1 MAIIKHLNIKN
12 SHYEKAVEYLVY
24 KHDEMSNKPLKD
36 SNGNLI
42 PRENIILDG
51 INCNPQNF
59 AWECIS
65 ANRKFGKN
73 NRKGETKAHHYI
85 LSFDPKDRDD
95 NGLTM
100 DRAQEIGME
109 FARKHFSGYQTIVC
123 THDDGHNHSGNIH
136 VHIVINS
143 LRIKEIEQKPYM
155 TQRSDYISGGKHR
168 ASDELMDYLKS
179 DLMEICENEKLYQVD
194 LFSPPKL
201 RVVEREYWAK
211 HRGLNT
217 DKTFKTDKEN
227 LREIIN
233 EVLSRSK
240 SLADFET
247 YLYNDYKIEVKY
259 SRGKIA
265 YILPDRQKPI
275 RGRVLG
281 TDFEKEHIIAVTKSN
296 SRAKRH
302 SPQIKIITDIENNT
316 KAQNSRAYANAV
328 GVSNIKKMAD
338 TLGFLDR
345 IGIRSIS
352 ELDIFIK
359 SGEKYI
365 DEIYAEYS
373 EIKTKLEK
381 INLQIKYTG
390 QYLSTKEIY
399 SQYLAADD
407 KKSFRAQHSEE
418 LSLYESARKEIRA
431 LSSDGKFKS
440 MKELKAEKE
449 ELTKLRNEQYD
460 ELSLNLSKLREYK
473 NVREN
478 LEIMSNEKM
487 KNKDEILL

>member
-12 SHYEKAVEYLVY
+12 SHYEKALEYLVY

-42 PRENIILDG
+42 PRENIVLDG

-65 ANRKFGKN
+65 ANKKFGKN
-73 NRKGETKAHHYI
+73 NRKEETKAHHYI

-100 DRAQEIGME
+100 DRAQKIGME
-109 FARKHFSGYQTIVC
+109 FARKHFNGHQAIIC

-155 TQRSDYISGGKHR
+155 TQHSDYIAGGKHR
-168 ASDELMDYLKS
+168 ASDELMDYLKA
-179 DLMEICENEKLYQVD
+179 DLMEICEYENLYQVD

-211 HRGLNT
+211 HRGLRNNK
-217 DKTFKTDKEN
+217 DFKTDKEN

-259 SRGKIA
+259 SRGKIM
-265 YILPDRQKPI
+265 YFIPDRQKPI
-275 RGRVLG
+275 RGRALG

-296 SRAKRH
+296 GQTKKHRS
-302 SPQIKIITDIENNT
+302 SISLITDIENNS
-316 KAQNSRAYANAV
+316 KAQNSKAYANV
-328 GVSNIKKMAD
+328 LGVDNIKKMAD
-338 TLGFLDR
+338 TLNFLDG
-345 IGIRSIS
+345 IGIRSMS
-352 ELDIFIK
+352 ELDVFIQ
-359 SGEKYI
+359 SGEKYVA
-365 DEIYAEYS
+365 DIYNEYS
-373 EIKTKLEK
+373 ETKAELEK

-390 QYLSTKEIY
+390 QYLSTKDIY
-399 SQYLAADD
+399 SQYLAAED
-407 KKSFRAQHSEE
+407 KKTFREQHRDE
-418 LSLYESARKEIRA
+418 LSMYESARKELKI
-431 LSSDGKFKS
+431 LSPDGKYRS
-440 MKELKAEKE
+440 MKDLKTEKD
-449 ELTKLRNEQYD
+449 ELTHLRNEQYD
-460 ELSLNLSKLREYK
+460 ELSFNLAKLREYK

-478 LEIMSNEKM
+478 LEMMTRKTENVIEV
-487 KNKDEILL
+487 DR